1 LNYDVKIITDLSAL
15 PQDIYDKIKDNP
27 DIPINEFN
35 IIDVKTRI
43 RFTAYAYEKSA
54 SNGLNFLLFTINR
67 LRAL

>member
-1 LNYDVKIITDLSAL
+1 L
-15 PQDIYDKIKDNP
+15 PKDIYDIVKNNP

-35 IIDVKTRI
+35 IIDVKSRI

-54 SNGLNFLLFTINR
+54 SNGLNFLLFVINR